1 MVNIHMNGK
10 FSHLKNVIMSDKV
23 PTLKATIMNP
33 NIFTNVKTG
42 RNPVSMATTAGT
54 KKLTLEV
61 TVKGLGHV
69 C

>member
-1 MVNIHMNGK
+1 MNGK
-10 FSHLKNVIMSDKV
+10 FSHLKSVFMSDKV
-23 PTLKATIMNP
+23 PTLKATIRNTNM
-33 NIFTNVKTG
+33 ITNVRTG
-42 RNPVSMATTAGT
+42 RNPVAIATTAGT